1 MPILSRGAMAVLP
14 LALGL
19 ALAAPA
25 TPSLAAEPYALTI
38 RDHRFDP
45 ERLTVPAGKQVRLE
59 ITNADATPEE
69 FESHELN
76 SEKVIPGGSTTT
88 LLIGPL
94 DAGEYAFFG
103 EFHEDTAQGTIVA
116 E

>member
-1 MPILSRGAMAVLP
+1 MPVPCRCVVAVLP
-14 LALGL
+14 LAMGL
-19 ALAAPA
+19 ASPA
-25 TPSLAAEPYALTI
+25 TASLADEPYALSI

-69 FESHELN
+69 FESRELN
-76 SEKVIPGGSTTT
+76 SEKVIPGGSTAF
-88 LLIGPL
+88 LLVGPL
-94 DAGEYAFFG
+94 DPGEYSFLG
-103 EFHEDTAQGTIVA
+103 EFHEDTAQGVIVA